1 MCMRDRRYRWV
12 LVLTACVLIGM
23 LIVSALSRP
32 DLPETVPVTQAAKED
47 VYNTVSVKGTVRA
60 KRESQEF
67 VYAPARV
74 EACYVSLGETVE
86 AGQPL
91 IQVYYPEVSEE
102 VQHRFFRGDGQCIT
116 RAGCTERNHR
126 ARVDGWHGRS
136 AA

>member
-1 MCMRDRRYRWV
+1 MCMRGRRYRWV

-74 EACYVSLGETVE
+74 EVCYVSVSYTHLYHTLMGTKN
-86 AGQPL
+86 
-91 IQVYYPEVSEE
+91 QVSAWNVIAREE
-102 VQHRFFRGDGQCIT
+102 SVYVNDL
-116 RAGCTERNHR
+116 
-126 ARVDGWHGRS
+126 S
-136 AA
+136 SMK